1 MDDLSPAVKNLA
13 SHLQKQFQ
21 VLDDALQKVDSEKTS
36 SEEQGQDAA
45 TLSRLIENADMNSA
59 VFPVYGAMKAGKST
73 FLACLIGEKVLPE
86 QAAPMTSIPIR
97 IKHVQGAVGKRLFIP
112 QHDKWND
119 CVDGFTQLLLSGSLD
134 KEISDPD
141 DDEINTNL
149 PGSMSAGL
157 YRIQEDIRSRRVT
170 FSAEVEGDAIRE
182 AADALRYNS
191 VNQVAPN

>member
-1 MDDLSPAVKNLA
+1 M
-13 SHLQKQFQ
+13 
-21 VLDDALQKVDSEKTS
+21 
-36 SEEQGQDAA
+36 
-45 TLSRLIENADMNSA
+45 
-59 VFPVYGAMKAGKST
+59 
-73 FLACLIGEKVLPE
+73 
-86 QAAPMTSIPIR
+86 
-97 IKHVQGAVGKRLFIP
+97 
-112 QHDKWND
+112 
-119 CVDGFTQLLLSGSLD
+119 LLSGSLD

-191 VNQVAPN
+191 VIQVAPN